1 MEDKPLKVRT
11 LRGPPHPVSPQTHPR
26 SNLGPWLSS
35 RSALAPGSPQQS
47 PRPTESWP
55 WQGSGSPPPACSS
68 SPPNSP
74 RPSAS
79 LVVCGPQALD
89 KSSGHRASGKSSQQD
104 IRNLWT
110 TATLSQPKLNVAL
123 SDVCEDSEGSSVSSR
138 TRRWRKQTAGHDWDA
153 SWEALED
160 RKDKDS
166 FKQEE
171 LDEHSLLELEM
182 RLDSS
187 VGSHVEDDDESRTGQ
202 CGLTGRWAPSAQGPG
217 QGLNLCCCKMRG
229 SCRIR
234 FSRIPWEGFITSA
247 HLANFKSTGHSWS
260 APYRAGVIQWSVVWR
275 DAPKNWQRLRAR
287 TRAFNGITGRVE
299 RRELIPCLWI

>member
-1 MEDKPLKVRT
+1 MEDKPLK
-11 LRGPPHPVSPQTHPR
+11 
-26 SNLGPWLSS
+26 
-35 RSALAPGSPQQS
+35 
-47 PRPTESWP
+47 
-55 WQGSGSPPPACSS
+55 
-68 SPPNSP
+68 
-74 RPSAS
+74 
-79 LVVCGPQALD
+79 ALD

-187 VGSHVEDDDESRTGQ
+187 VGSHVEDDDESRTAQLGSLGHLNFLLPLQ
-202 CGLTGRWAPSAQGPG
+202 LPLPLIELMENEALEILTKAFRSYRSGIGRDHFLTKQLQRQIEGLKRRQNKR
-217 QGLNLCCCKMRG
+217 LHV
-229 SCRIR
+229 
-234 FSRIPWEGFITSA
+234 SA
-247 HLANFKSTGHSWS
+247 H
-260 APYRAGVIQWSVVWR
+260 
-275 DAPKNWQRLRAR
+275 
-287 TRAFNGITGRVE
+287 
-299 RRELIPCLWI
+299 